1 MSKTPTYKV
10 IVYREVQQSAT
21 VEVDRDSRD
30 VNEIKQKAEDA
41 KAELSDHDWKDE
53 VEMQKEAMLL
63 VLTKS

>member
-21 VEVDRDSRD
+21 VEVETDSRD

-41 KAELSDHDWKDE
+41 KVELSDHDWKDE